1 MNEQSNTTET
11 AIDANRLLTGVFVY
25 LTSNPAEACKM
36 IEKLSECRNCTNF
49 EKSTNNWQLGK
60 CKITGKKKK
69 YYDLCL
75 ENFKSIQK

>member
-1 MNEQSNTTET
+1 MGITL
-11 AIDANRLLTGVFVY
+11 IRCD
-25 LTSNPAEACKM
+25 
-36 IEKLSECRNCTNF
+36 NCTNF
-49 EKSTNNWQLGK
+49 EKSPNNWQLGK